1 MSAGMDLLQLHVHP
15 TTTCSIQLGKE
26 KVLLIHQDICC
37 NFTHTSTAKTKQ
49 NKKITEEDSR
59 ESNVIFLKCTFENDN
74 KQINLCK
81 ELDY

>member
-59 ESNVIFLKCTFENDN
+59 ESNVFFSNAHLRMTTNRSICVR
-74 KQINLCK
+74 I
-81 ELDY
+81 DY